1 MQLADDDNDDDDD
14 DDSDD
19 DDKSST
25 SVSVVAQKKM
35 YQCIKFPSLYL
46 KKLLWPADEKTMMGN
61 LQLVRVKDTFFF
73 ATTEIRRAN
82 LNDNMMIDRQK

>member
-1 MQLADDDNDDDDD
+1 MYFCVVKIKKKKKKKKKKKNDDDDD
-14 DDSDD
+14 DE
-19 DDKSST
+19 
-25 SVSVVAQKKM
+25 KKM